1 MKRMIRKPVTARLG
15 VEGLEGRELMAAGF
29 TLVDTLNA
37 KDTIDLDRLGVIAGI
52 ETLRSENVTELQTV
66 IASATL
72 TATNARCQRS
82 SRCKSQ
88 LAQAIAISDQ
98 ASANSIQADRSL
110 ALTDRLEN
118 VRLAMRQATAV
129 ATTVDKALQTDE
141 KQINAIYNAAI
152 GQLARHANPFTL
164 VPPVVN
170 ALTVDWRDRPDSGE
184 PTVRTVSA
192 RRDTEIARLTDRP
205 QFASPCPVCLVFLL

>member
-1 MKRMIRKPVTARLG
+1 MALSQSGFGQWNEREYDEDRTMKRMIRKPVTARLG

-66 IASATL
+66 IASGAASTQTL
-72 TATNARCQRS
+72 GAEYAALQV
-82 SRCKSQ
+82 Q
-88 LAQAIAISDQ
+88 YGQAIAIGDK
-98 ASANSIQADRSL
+98 ASAAGIKQTE
-110 ALTDRLEN
+110 ALVLTTGAN

-170 ALTVDWRDRPDSGE
+170 ALTVISTTAQNQATFGANVLQAIN
-184 PTVRTVSA
+184 TKITG
-192 RRDTEIARLTDRP
+192 
-205 QFASPCPVCLVFLL
+205 